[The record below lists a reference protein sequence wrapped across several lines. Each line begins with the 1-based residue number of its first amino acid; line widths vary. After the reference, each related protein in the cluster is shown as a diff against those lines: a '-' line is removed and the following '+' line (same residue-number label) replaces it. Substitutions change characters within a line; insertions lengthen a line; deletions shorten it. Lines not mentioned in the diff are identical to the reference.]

1 MTQHGSHG
9 ETVRFGDDMEG
20 MTREDITEAL
30 HALGL
35 AAGDVVMVHSSL
47 RSIGYVAGG
56 ADTVVNALLDVLS
69 PSGTL
74 VVPTFTP
81 SHGREAD
88 PVFDP
93 ARDPSEVGQI
103 TEVVR
108 RRSGARRSVHLL
120 HSVAA
125 LGARSAEIA
134 GQHGPAA
141 FAADGPFWRVQE
153 LNGWLLLLGV
163 PYLRCTYV
171 HVPEMLVQSI
181 YRYWREV
188 EARVRDPDGTERPLL
203 LRSFA
208 PKLGYPPDLNK
219 VGAAL
224 EARGLVRIGPVG
236 NAVAR
241 LFRARDLIDVGIAEY
256 RKDPFAFVKTGD
268 DYATLRDGV
277 LAEEL
282 YTEKAVYDPGR
293 IFPRASR

>member
-1 MTQHGSHG
+1 VESL
-9 ETVRFGDDMEG
+9 
-20 MTREDITEAL
+20 TRDEIAEAL
-30 HALGL
+30 RALGL

-47 RSIGYVAGG
+47 RSIGYVEGG
-56 ADTVVNALLDVLS
+56 ANAVVDALLDVLG
-69 PSGTL
+69 PTGTL

-81 SHGREAD
+81 AHGHEAD

-103 TEVVR
+103 TEVAR
-108 RRSGARRSVHLL
+108 TRPGARRSVHLL

-153 LNGWLLLLGV
+153 LQGWIMLLGV

-188 EARVRDPDGTERPLL
+188 EARAREPDGTERPLL
-203 LRSFA
+203 LRAFS
-208 PKLGYPPDLNK
+208 PKPGYPPDLNK

-241 LFRARDLIDVGIAEY
+241 LFRARDLIEVGIAAY
-256 RKDPFAFVKTGD
+256 RQDPLAFVKTGD
-268 DYATLRDGV
+268 DYAPLRDGV

-282 YTEKAVYDPGR
+282 YNEKAVYDPGR
-293 IFPRASR
+293 IFPRTSR